1 SERYDGFGLLVS
13 ALVINKYRAKL
24 IFSLH
29 VIPVANSMAF
39 DLKDS
44 KSFAHVEEEINANF
58 EVPFVTK
65 PNSEGSTLGLTI
77 VNDKSQIFEALKN
90 AKKSDNTAIVEQFI
104 EGIELTVPVKG
115 KKGNEKTHPMIQI
128 NTQK

>member
-1 SERYDGFGLLVS
+1 ILYFPTRRSSDL
-13 ALVINKYRAKL
+13 
-24 IFSLH
+24 SLH
-29 VIPVANSMAF
+29 DIPVANSMAF

-44 KSFAHVEEEINANF
+44 NSFAHVEEEINANF
-58 EVPFVTK
+58 EVPFVIK

-77 VNDKSQIFEALKN
+77 VNDTSQVFEALKN

-115 KKGNEKTHPMIQI
+115 KKGNEMALPII
-128 NTQK
+128 EIIPNNDLYDY

>member
-1 SERYDGFGLLVS
+1 MLSIPYVGSGVLAS
-13 ALVINKYRAKL
+13 ALAMDKYKAKQ

-29 VIPVANSMAF
+29 DIPVANSMAF

-44 KSFAHVEEEINANF
+44 NSFAHVEEEINANF
-58 EVPFVTK
+58 EVPFVIK

-90 AKKSDNTAIVEQFI
+90 AKKSDKTASVEKLMKVI
-104 EGIELTVPVKG
+104 NLT
-115 KKGNEKTHPMIQI
+115 
-128 NTQK
+128 